1 MKDSESEVST
11 TVAQIQAIIKA
22 LEKDKDED
30 KAAQRAETSS
40 ELLDKVSGLDGDSDK
55 NRTSS
60 GELQN
65 CAVNLWNIAVAKRA
79 GGHLSTGLNA
89 RLRHLACQLA
99 FKVNPLEGSEVVL
112 KRRVM
117 MASKTGRAWLDCGNP
132 SMADNS
138 LSLASECLEKLTKN
152 MLSAAA
158 EGKLSEDDK
167 ERLKTEIEK
176 DMFKVFCYQAE
187 SAVAQEQHDV
197 AMRLAQRCKEML
209 ARLPKETTFLAM
221 LCYNF
226 GVETYQKQ
234 KYEEAVAWLR
244 ESFELGKGNGQPA
257 TSSKNQARTLRLLA
271 SAYLEWDSKQH
282 WQKALNA
289 VGLANSEHSHPA
301 GLHLKVHILLVSDTV
316 EDNRLVSAVTDCL
329 RHPELTVE
337 LALNTIKLL
346 IEHKRTQLALDGVK
360 QLTQQFQASP
370 ELGKVYLLHLRI
382 LLDNRQMQ
390 AAKALVEDCIT
401 GHNTTQ
407 PLDTTT
413 RKRFHLLLWEQAAQ
427 AYEANEYEEALRWY
441 DYSRNLFSSNDR
453 HDNNMAKLERN
464 RSACYL
470 HLKQYD
476 KALEAAKQAET
487 CDPTSPHTQYAL
499 FKIALL
505 QGNSDAAIEA
515 IEKMG
520 TVDEKGEE
528 NSTVEGLVCLAAQL
542 AFEESNRDVAIR
554 ALERLVQHS
563 HNIQQVLTAIRCLTR
578 LRLTF
583 TATSEGQRSS
593 NDIILSYLETAHNK
607 LQELKKTKEDGI
619 VNEATWFM
627 KIAWNLGLKCGE
639 DTNMMHQFFNT
650 CFKFSSLCPMD
661 MANLVRKKTCAL
673 MAAAACLQSA
683 RNVSDPGEKMEM
695 LKKVILH
702 VDACRETCREICNSK
717 ITDTDCSGDSTPIL
731 LCLYEF
737 EAKAK
742 MGEPDLTQLVD
753 RVMAMPQADAKTLE
767 TMAALAQEAPA
778 AQPTISVKAL
788 KEAIKRHLQTP
799 NTDFTKCSKAFHSLI
814 QLVLNKGSSS
824 DPNSKEEAWGYYK
837 EAMDVIDNKSQGC
850 YPEMEILWLMTK
862 AWNCGIHLL
871 SAGHYVDAEHWCGMS
886 MKLLK
891 HLTSLRTHYDTQMT
905 AVYGEVLAKIEA
917 QKVRSNKE
925 E

>member
-1 MKDSESEVST
+1 MHVFLLVFST
-11 TVAQIQAIIKA
+11 DLLRLLFKFNFKNLYLFFCRLKALEKETLPKCQATMIKA

-30 KAAQRAETSS
+30 KVAQRAETLS
-40 ELLDKVSGLDGDSDK
+40 ELLDKVSGLHGDSDK

-99 FKVNPLEGSEVVL
+99 FKVSPLEGSEVVL

-117 MASKTGRAWLDCGNP
+117 MASKTGRAWLDGGNP

-138 LSLASECLEKLTKN
+138 LSLASECLEKLTKSV
-152 MLSAAA
+152 LSAAA

-167 ERLKTEIEK
+167 ERQKTEIEK

-244 ESFELGKGNGQPA
+244 LTANLIF
-257 TSSKNQARTLRLLA
+257 T
-271 SAYLEWDSKQH
+271 
-282 WQKALNA
+282 
-289 VGLANSEHSHPA
+289 GLANSEHSHPA

-329 RHPELTVE
+329 HHPELTVE

-346 IEHKRTQLALDGVK
+346 IEHKRAQLALDGVK

-476 KALEAAKQAET
+476 KALEAARQAET
-487 CDPTSPHTQYAL
+487 CDPTSAHTQYAL
-499 FKIALL
+499 FKIGLL

-528 NSTVEGLVCLAAQL
+528 NSTIEGLVCLAAQL

-563 HNIQQVLTAIRCLTR
+563 HNIQQVLTAIR
-578 LRLTF
+578 
-583 TATSEGQRSS
+583 SS
-593 NDIILSYLETAHNK
+593 NDIILSYLET
-607 LQELKKTKEDGI
+607 
-619 VNEATWFM
+619 
-627 KIAWNLGLKCGE
+627 AWNLGLKCGE
-639 DTNMMHQFFNT
+639 DTNMMHQFFNM

-695 LKKVILH
+695 LKTVILH

-742 MGEPDLTQLVD
+742 LGEPDLTQLVD

-767 TMAALAQEAPA
+767 TMAA
-778 AQPTISVKAL
+778 V
-788 KEAIKRHLQTP
+788 
-799 NTDFTKCSKAFHSLI
+799 C
-814 QLVLNKGSSS
+814 
-824 DPNSKEEAWGYYK
+824 
-837 EAMDVIDNKSQGC
+837 C
-850 YPEMEILWLMTK
+850 
-862 AWNCGIHLL
+862 
-871 SAGHYVDAEHWCGMS
+871 
-886 MKLLK
+886 
-891 HLTSLRTHYDTQMT
+891 
-905 AVYGEVLAKIEA
+905 
-917 QKVRSNKE
+917 
-925 E
+925 